1 MTKSK
6 SFNNMGEKLYRAV
19 RPIEL
24 YWSSDRHITSAVFDL
39 RSGESGVS
47 FDRSFNRSDNECVKF
62 MLQNLTGS
70 VIRIQVKDVI
80 DLNSSDSLMLKYLP
94 SKKIILLRIHI
105 IPNCNTKHK
114 IKKYLIKLSTH
125 YQEEQLLYMIQNQP
139 TRNNPCRLFYYPY
152 NIKTKLF

>member
-24 YWSSDRHITSAVFDL
+24 YWSSDGHITSAVFDL

-70 VIRIQVKDVI
+70 VIRIQVKDVT
-80 DLNSSDSLMLKYLP
+80 DLNSSNNLMLKYLP
-94 SKKIILLRIHI
+94 SKKNNIIKNPYHSELQYKTQDKKAL
-105 IPNCNTKHK
+105 NQ
-114 IKKYLIKLSTH
+114 IKYALSRRAVIV
-125 YQEEQLLYMIQNQP
+125 YDSKSADKE
-139 TRNNPCRLFYYPY
+139 
-152 NIKTKLF
+152 